1 MLKISQ
7 PISSQLST
15 YLREFTTKED
25 IADVA
30 AEENSCSS
38 STLRDIVYRTN
49 PVTEKNLLAL
59 KRLMS
64 IASKNADAKIK
75 SAKQCKKTV
84 NQMLLDCV

>member
-49 PVTEKNLLAL
+49 PVTEKNVFAL
-59 KRLMS
+59 KRLMT
-64 IASKNADAKIK
+64 IATKNADQKIK
-75 SAKQCKKTV
+75 NARNCKKAV
-84 NQMLLDCV
+84 KEILDCV